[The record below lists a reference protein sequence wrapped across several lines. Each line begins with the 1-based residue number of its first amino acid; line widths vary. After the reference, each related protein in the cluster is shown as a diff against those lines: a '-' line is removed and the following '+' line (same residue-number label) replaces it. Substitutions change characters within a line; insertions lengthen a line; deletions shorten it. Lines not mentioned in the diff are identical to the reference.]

1 VLFPTCDPA
10 PGNGTLE
17 DLCLSCLSESESASI
32 LEEIDSF
39 LTLLEKKGREFPRIF
54 KNRLHTYLSTND
66 RYVSLKIGEAAP
78 AGAFDWN
85 NTSLNALRDFLSE
98 IF

>member
-1 VLFPTCDPA
+1 MLFPTCDPA

-17 DLCLSCLSESESASI
+17 DLCH
-32 LEEIDSF
+32 SF